1 MTTTKDTQIQG
12 ESLHLEDSWSKKDE
26 EAPVAT
32 PTTRSPLLVRK
43 VSVLLYHMLIHQLI
57 QCAIV

>member
-32 PTTRSPLLVRK
+32 PTTRSPFLVKK
-43 VSVLLYHMLIHQLI
+43 VSFLSHFMLTH
-57 QCAIV
+57 